1 MHFRWSSACG
11 FLCPATRGFV
21 GTMAYIPKEVLNGK
35 RWSHL
40 GDVWSAGVAA
50 FEIITGLE
58 PFAQASPGEITT
70 KVVTQDKNVLD
81 YAWERYQHT
90 QGVCGCG

>member
-1 MHFRWSSACG
+1 M
-11 FLCPATRGFV
+11 
-21 GTMAYIPKEVLNGK
+21 GTLAYMPKEVLNGK

-58 PFAQASPGEITT
+58 PFATASIGEITT
-70 KVVTQDKNVLD
+70 TVVTRDKNVLD
-81 YAWERYQHT
+81 YAWEQYQNT
-90 QGVCGCG
+90 RGVWGCGEGGKCARQDLATFLFL